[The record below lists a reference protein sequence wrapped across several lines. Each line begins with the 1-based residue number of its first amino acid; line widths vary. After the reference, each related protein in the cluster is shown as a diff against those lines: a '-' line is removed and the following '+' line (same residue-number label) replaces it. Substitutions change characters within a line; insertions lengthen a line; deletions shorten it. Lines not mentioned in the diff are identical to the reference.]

1 MRSLKFGTLVLVAAV
16 GLSLGAVA
24 KDKNNE
30 GKFTLSDTVQVGSSQ
45 LKPGDYK
52 AEWEGTGSD
61 VQVKILQGK
70 NVVATTSAK
79 LVDKKQATDSV
90 TMNSSN
96 SVRTVDEIDFS
107 HLHKALVFGTAQTAE
122 K

>member
-1 MRSLKFGTLVLVAAV
+1 MKSLKFGALVLAAAV
-16 GLSLGAVA
+16 SLSLGAFA
-24 KDKNNE
+24 KDKNE
-30 GKFTLSDTVQVGSSQ
+30 GKFSLADSAQIGSSQ

-70 NVVATTSAK
+70 NVVATTPAK
-79 LVDKKQATDSV
+79 LVDKPNAQDSV
-90 TMNSSN
+90 TFGAASGTK
-96 SVRTVDEIDFS
+96 TVDEIDFS
-107 HLHKALVFGTAQTAE
+107 HFHKALVFGTAQTAE